1 MLLSA
6 DPKPRRVR
14 ARGARLRRSP
24 PPGFTV
30 TDREDTWTE
39 SQPAD
44 RWLDLIFTYSAHS
57 TLSEDRRVALRSALA
72 EVIGDSD
79 VELDGVPLL
88 AIIARR

>member
-1 MLLSA
+1 M
-6 DPKPRRVR
+6 
-14 ARGARLRRSP
+14 
-24 PPGFTV
+24 TE
-30 TDREDTWTE
+30 REDAWTE

-57 TLSEDRRVALRSALA
+57 TLSDDRRVALRSALA

-79 VELDGVPLL
+79 VELAASTL